1 MKAIELRQLRY
12 FSILARE
19 LHFGRAAD
27 LASITQ
33 SALSQQIAKLEE
45 LVGAQLLNR
54 DRRGV
59 TLTASGEALRNS
71 ADPIF
76 AQVERALREA
86 QDAAGGRESRI
97 SIGLV
102 EYANLPFIPP
112 ALIGCRH
119 YIRTSR

>member
-1 MKAIELRQLRY
+1 MIIIRLESHMKAIELRQLRY

-59 TLTASGEALRNS
+59 THLTNTAKA
-71 ADPIF
+71 AD
-76 AQVERALREA
+76 
-86 QDAAGGRESRI
+86 GRD
-97 SIGLV
+97 
-102 EYANLPFIPP
+102 LPD
-112 ALIGCRH
+112 
-119 YIRTSR
+119 